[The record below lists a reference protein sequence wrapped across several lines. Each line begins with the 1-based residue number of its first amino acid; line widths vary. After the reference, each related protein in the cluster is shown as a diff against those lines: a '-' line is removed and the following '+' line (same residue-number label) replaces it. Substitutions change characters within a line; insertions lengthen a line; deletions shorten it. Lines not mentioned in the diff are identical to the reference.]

1 MLRSL
6 KNKKGQAIM
15 EYALIIAVIGAAGFV
30 AIKAVKDKYKEGIA
44 TTSEAIDDNGGELV
58 TALTP

>member
-30 AIKAVKDKYKEGIA
+30 PIKAVQGKNESGIA
-44 TTSEAIDDNGGELV
+44 TTSIAIDDNGSALV